1 MSTSFRYAIVERCSF
16 VVELEKRFARGRFL
30 DNSISFCA
38 ISRATATHVTYY
50 KIKSSRRAKKLV
62 QLRGCLSLA
71 QTGPSNSPP
80 SRFFRTLE
88 TTFIS
93 ELHPHSITRFILV
106 VYGEFR
112 RARFPRKLNGNSP
125 VDMAAIR
132 CYVLVKNVEDVYIA
146 LLTTTLYETLGEM
159 KLQRA
164 KERKI
169 MAHD

>member
-38 ISRATATHVTYY
+38 ISRAIATHVTYY

-125 VDMAAIR
+125 VDIR
-132 CYVLVKNVEDVYIA
+132 
-146 LLTTTLYETLGEM
+146 
-159 KLQRA
+159 LQFVATSSLRTS
-164 KERKI
+164 RTCI
-169 MAHD
+169 LHCWRQRYMRL